1 MDNATAKNMLSAYR
15 SNGADSTDPVFKV
28 ALDQCANDP
37 DLRDWFDGERD
48 FDQRMVRSLAEIRPP
63 ANGKEEVLSTAS
75 LNMRKKPL
83 YMPRWSLWV
92 LPLAAMLVIGLFL
105 FSAFRPDPVVWEP
118 GEFNL
123 ASLVSGLHHLDFQS
137 KSVVEL
143 KQFLEDRG
151 APTPDS
157 LPELLASA
165 LGHGCTILEDGKGN
179 QISLMCFRME
189 NQYVHVYVFTEK
201 TRPYLDLPED
211 KWHKEKGWNLRRLEQ
226 NGYTLAVATSGHTSF
241 LDPLFN
247 S

>member
-1 MDNATAKNMLSAYR
+1 MDNPTAQNILSAYR
-15 SNGADSTDPVFKV
+15 PNGADSTDPVFKP

-37 DLRDWFDGERD
+37 DLRDWLDGERA
-48 FDQRMVRSLAEIRPP
+48 FDQRMIRSLAEIRPP
-63 ANGKEEVLSTAS
+63 ANGKEEVLSTVS
-75 LNMRKKPL
+75 LNMRKPL
-83 YMPRWSLWV
+83 HMFRWGLWA

-105 FSAFRPDPVVWEP
+105 FSALRPAPVVWEP

-123 ASLVSGLHHLDFQS
+123 ASLVSGLQHLDFQS
-137 KSVVEL
+137 GSVVEL

-157 LPELLASA
+157 LPELLATA

-179 QISLMCFRME
+179 QISLMCFKME
-189 NQYVHVYVFTEK
+189 NQFVHVYVFTEE
-201 TRPYLDLPED
+201 TRHYLDLPED

-226 NGYTLAVATSGHTSF
+226 GGYTLAIATSGRTSF
-241 LDPLFN
+241 LDPLFR